1 MDIERVEQ
9 VRAVERL
16 GHRRG
21 LALMPRAGLAAADF
35 VAARLPAGAQVL
47 ALAGPGNN
55 GGDALVA
62 ATLLQARGYRVAV
75 VMPAGP
81 ARLPDDA
88 RRAWQDWCAAGG
100 QASADL
106 PAHAPALVI
115 DGLFGIGLARPLDGA
130 WQGLI
135 DQVNAWRVPV
145 LALDVP
151 SGLSAASGQPL
162 GDPPGRPVRATW
174 TLSFIGVPAALR
186 APGAAA
192 WCGEQYLS
200 LLGLTPAFLAE
211 AVGPCGQAT
220 ATAARRSGP

>member
-1 MDIERVEQ
+1 
-9 VRAVERL
+9 
-16 GHRRG
+16 
-21 LALMPRAGLAAADF
+21 
-35 VAARLPAGAQVL
+35 
-47 ALAGPGNN
+47 
-55 GGDALVA
+55 
-62 ATLLQARGYRVAV
+62 
-75 VMPAGP
+75 
-81 ARLPDDA
+81 RLPDDA

-106 PAHAPALVI
+106 PAHA
-115 DGLFGIGLARPLDGA
+115 
-130 WQGLI
+130 
-135 DQVNAWRVPV
+135 RVPV

>member
-16 GHRRG
+16 AHRRG

-81 ARLPDDA
+81 AR
-88 RRAWQDWCAAGG
+88 
-100 QASADL
+100 
-106 PAHAPALVI
+106 
-115 DGLFGIGLARPLDGA
+115 
-130 WQGLI
+130 
-135 DQVNAWRVPV
+135 
-145 LALDVP
+145 
-151 SGLSAASGQPL
+151 
-162 GDPPGRPVRATW
+162 
-174 TLSFIGVPAALR
+174 
-186 APGAAA
+186 
-192 WCGEQYLS
+192 
-200 LLGLTPAFLAE
+200 
-211 AVGPCGQAT
+211 
-220 ATAARRSGP
+220 